1 MRWWS
6 STRPSVDEKLELW
19 LRLSEAIPG
28 WTRNEEAREL
38 LRVSYSL
45 SAGAVIVEI
54 GSFLGAGA
62 ILLAGPRRIC
72 GSGVV
77 YCVDPFD
84 GTGDSFSVPHYRR
97 ILEEVGGGSLRDHFE
112 MNIRN
117 AGLDGWVRIQQGRA
131 KEVARAWTKPIDLL
145 YLDGDQSRKGV
156 RETYDS
162 WVEFLKV
169 GGIIA
174 VHNSEPGDH
183 APDHDGHRCIV
194 QEEIKSPYYRDIRL
208 VGSTTFA
215 MRSQPTD

>member
-1 MRWWS
+1 MRWWIA
-6 STRPSVDEKLELW
+6 TRRNGDEKLEPW

-28 WTRNEEAREL
+28 WTRNDEAREL

-62 ILLAGPRRIC
+62 ILLAGPRRLR

-84 GTGDSFSVPHYRR
+84 GTGNSFSVPHYRR
-97 ILEEVGGGSLRDHFE
+97 ILEEIGGGSLRDHFE
-112 MNIRN
+112 KNIRD
-117 AGLDGWVRIQQGRA
+117 AGLEDWVRIQQGRA
-131 KEVARAWTKPIDLL
+131 KEAARAWTKPIDLL
-145 YLDGDQSRKGV
+145 FLDGDQSRTGV

-162 WVEFLKV
+162 WAEFLKI
-169 GGIIA
+169 GGTIA

-194 QEEIKSPYYRDIRL
+194 QEEIKPPRYSDIRL
-208 VGSTTFA
+208 VDSTTFA
-215 MRSQPTD
+215 IRA